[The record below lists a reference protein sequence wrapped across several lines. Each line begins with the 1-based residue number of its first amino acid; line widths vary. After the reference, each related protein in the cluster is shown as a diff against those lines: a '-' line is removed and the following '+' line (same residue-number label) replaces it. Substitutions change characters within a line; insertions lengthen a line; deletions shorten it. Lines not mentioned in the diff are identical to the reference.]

1 LWPSNSPDLSEI
13 DYKICGI
20 TQQRLQSTEMQDVND
35 FMQRLIYAWVEW
47 KTALFKMSLT
57 IGSCVCI
64 QPPEEIMYIRCDKN

>member
-1 LWPSNSPDLSEI
+1 
-13 DYKICGI
+13 
-20 TQQRLQSTEMQDVND
+20 MQDVND

-64 QPPEEIMYIRCDKN
+64 QPPEEIIVYSL